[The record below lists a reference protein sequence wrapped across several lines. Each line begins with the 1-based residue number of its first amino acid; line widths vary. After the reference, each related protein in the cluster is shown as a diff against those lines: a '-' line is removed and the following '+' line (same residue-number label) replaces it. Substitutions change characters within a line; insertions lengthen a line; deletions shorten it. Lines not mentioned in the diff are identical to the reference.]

1 MVNYLE
7 DREKLKSAFCG
18 SKDVLML
25 DIKALGKS
33 AVLVYVD
40 GMTDKELIDRNVIE
54 PLKNAENEKFLKN
67 ENALKTEQ
75 SERGKL
81 KVQNELKEEKR
92 NQVITADTINN
103 VICISDPI
111 IVVNNLEEMIISI
124 SDGDVGL
131 LIEDAQEYYVLSL
144 RKYVMRGI
152 TEPPVSTVLRGPRE
166 GFVEDMK
173 TNMTMIRR
181 RFRSPNLVFELMKTG
196 KYTSTNIALCYLSGV
211 AEQSVIDEIKKR
223 INEIDCDGIIDSSY
237 VARYIED
244 NKYSLFN
251 QVGTAEKPDI
261 IAGKVLEGR
270 VAIIVD
276 GSPTVITLPFVMYE
290 HFQAS
295 EDYYI
300 KSYRASATRILRV
313 IAMIIAISLPGAY
326 VALQEFQYQMF
337 PLKFLI
343 VIMNSIYGV
352 PLTPML
358 EMIVLLILF
367 EILNETSV
375 RMPRYV
381 GTALSIVGAIVL
393 GEAAVN
399 AGLLSVPSLLV
410 TAVSTIGLYG
420 VPDEVDACSILRM
433 LFVAIAGVF
442 GIFGL
447 ILSAMLL
454 FAYLVSLKNYG
465 TSYLAPFSPML
476 IADMQDTLT
485 KENLIDMKKR
495 PYSIPTTNRTRAK

>member
-1 MVNYLE
+1 
-7 DREKLKSAFCG
+7 
-18 SKDVLML
+18 
-25 DIKALGKS
+25 
-33 AVLVYVD
+33 
-40 GMTDKELIDRNVIE
+40 
-54 PLKNAENEKFLKN
+54 
-67 ENALKTEQ
+67 
-75 SERGKL
+75 
-81 KVQNELKEEKR
+81 
-92 NQVITADTINN
+92 
-103 VICISDPI
+103 
-111 IVVNNLEEMIISI
+111 
-124 SDGDVGL
+124 
-131 LIEDAQEYYVLSL
+131 
-144 RKYVMRGI
+144 
-152 TEPPVSTVLRGPRE
+152 
-166 GFVEDMK
+166 MK

-485 KENLIDMKKR
+485 KENLIDMKKGHILFPQQTER
-495 PYSIPTTNRTRAK
+495 GQNND